1 VDDAPRWSAK
11 TAVKKDDQF
20 TAAPDFI
27 DVHESE
33 HLPMWGRI
41 QASWHGMSR
50 SGRVV
55 VMASLALLATWG
67 GTSAI
72 YFLDDLD
79 GVVGSPD
86 PGSGLAAED
95 PQSPVDGL
103 PSPSVDPAGLLNRTA
118 SPAPFSPAPS
128 PLKP

>member
-1 VDDAPRWSAK
+1 M
-11 TAVKKDDQF
+11 KKDDQF

-27 DVHESE
+27 DVHESD

-50 SGRVV
+50 TGRVV
-55 VMASLALLATWG
+55 VFASLALLATWG

-79 GVVGSPD
+79 GVAGSPEHS
-86 PGSGLAAED
+86 SGLAAED
-95 PQSPVDGL
+95 QPGPLEAL
-103 PSPSVDPAGLLNRTA
+103 PTIPPDPTAPLNSTA
-118 SPAPFSPAPS
+118 PAPPALPDIPPPAQAS
-128 PLKP
+128 GVP